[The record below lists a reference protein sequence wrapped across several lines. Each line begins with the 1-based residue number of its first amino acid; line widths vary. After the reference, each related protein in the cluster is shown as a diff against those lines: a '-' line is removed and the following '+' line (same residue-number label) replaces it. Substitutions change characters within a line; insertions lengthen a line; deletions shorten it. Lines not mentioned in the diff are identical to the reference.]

1 MGKIIKQAVLFVAS
15 FIVICNVFG
24 SDTDISREAPVH
36 VYCSTGDNLSNPKV
50 EPVDSPAAINAM
62 FEWMSQT
69 YGVKRIY
76 WRGAGELLF
85 CTDYR
90 IGNTNLFAYDILQW
104 IDHSYLKVKINEAA
118 VAAARR
124 NKIELIYYA
133 GLFEYGSQ
141 PDASGMYLFE
151 DKLRIEHPEWCMLD
165 RWGER
170 RCPGPISFSYPAAR
184 KFIIERYMKNMEDYA
199 GMCFYTYPE
208 NYGIRYEDE
217 FGFEPPI
224 AEEFNKKYPD
234 INLCKD
240 ELSKEQQEYWQQCRG
255 KSVTVFLR
263 ELHEALISKGKKL
276 HVILDSKEPY
286 FPQPYWGN
294 EIRGPGKIFLDYDNW
309 IKEGIIDEL
318 WVQLGDEADQKRLL
332 DELLVKCKGTKIK
345 LVVRSVSPLSS
356 TWREYIKSG
365 VTPIAVI
372 TWQKNGIERFTLEST
387 NPDTLESSDW
397 KLRAQTLKDV
407 ASGKI
412 KIKASKVLP
421 LTNDHHVLVRRN
433 AFLALST
440 VADSNKE
447 LISTI
452 ENGLFDTESCVR
464 IGSAIALKKVHRIE
478 SANRIIEALNK
489 DSWYQFK
496 YECRDALFAI
506 GEAADDILVEGMSSP
521 NAEVREVC
529 LNTLYKLVVEKVI
542 SDVNKIDN
550 IYSLMRKT
558 INNTPEEYW
567 KLRCFAIDRLI
578 GLRSNLSADQ
588 SEQLIADLTSLI
600 ENDSNVVVQ
609 LKASEGLPY
618 LISQMRPILRAR
630 AKAALVGLYEKYGD
644 SCRRADAAYGWRTVG
659 NALRKFG
666 AEGNAILED
675 FRKQTNDRWLAY
687 ISYQVLY
694 EIQQEKPKNGNF
706 NLVTKKEAIENHN
719 NYAPA
724 FPGWR
729 KW

>member
-1 MGKIIKQAVLFVAS
+1 MDKIIKQMGLFVALC
-15 FIVICNVFG
+15 ITICNVFG
-24 SDTDISREAPVH
+24 SYINASQETPLH

-69 YGVKRIY
+69 YGVKQIY
-76 WRGAGELLF
+76 WRGAGEELF

-90 IGNTNLFAYDILQW
+90 IGNTELFAYDIIRW
-104 IDHSYLKVKINEAA
+104 NAYAYLKVKVNEAA
-118 VAAARR
+118 IAAARR

-170 RCPGPISFSYPAAR
+170 RCPGPISYSYPAAR
-184 KFIIERYMKNMEDYA
+184 KFIIERYMKNMKDYA

-224 AEEFNKKYPD
+224 VEEFNKKYPD
-234 INLCKD
+234 VNLCKD

-255 KSVTVFLR
+255 ESVTVFLR

-276 HVILDSKEPY
+276 HVILDAKDPY

-294 EIRGPGKIFLDYDNW
+294 EIRGPGKIFLYYDTW
-309 IKEGIIDEL
+309 IKEGIVDEL

-332 DELLVKCKGTKIK
+332 DELLVKCKGTSIK

-356 TWREYIKSG
+356 TWREYVKSG
-365 VTPIAVI
+365 VIPIAVI
-372 TWQKNGIERFTLEST
+372 TWEKNGIERFTLEPTS
-387 NPDTLESSDW
+387 PATLESSDW

-412 KIKASKVLP
+412 KIEASKVLP
-421 LTNDHHVLVRRN
+421 LTKDSHVLVRRN
-433 AFLALST
+433 AFLALAT
-440 VADSNKE
+440 VADGNKDV
-447 LISTI
+447 IPAI
-452 ENGLFDTESCVR
+452 ENGLFDAESCVR
-464 IGSAIALKKVHRIE
+464 IGSAMALTKAHRIE
-478 SANRIIEALNK
+478 SASRIIEALNK

-506 GEAADDILVEGMSSP
+506 GEEAYDVLVAEMSSP

-529 LNTLYKLVVEKVI
+529 LNTLYKLVVKNVI
-542 SDVNKIDN
+542 SNAGKIDN

-558 INNTPEEYW
+558 MKSDPNENW
-567 KLRCFAIDRLI
+567 KLRCFALDRLV
-578 GLRSNLSADQ
+578 GLRANLSPAQ
-588 SEQLIADLTSLI
+588 SEQLIADLTFLI
-600 ENDSNVVVQ
+600 ENESTVVVQ
-609 LKASEGLPY
+609 LKASEGVPY
-618 LISQMRPILRAR
+618 LLSQVTPASCL
-630 AKAALVGLYEKYGD
+630 KTLNALANLYKKYGD
-644 SCRRADAAYGWRTVG
+644 NCKRSDAAYGWRTVG

-666 AEGNAILED
+666 VEGNAILEE
-675 FRKQTNDRWLAY
+675 FRQQTKDKWLAY
-687 ISYQVLY
+687 VSYQVLY

-706 NLVTKKEAIENHN
+706 NLVTKEEAIENHN
-719 NYAPA
+719 KYAPA